1 MAWPQTLI
9 DACYF
14 LAALLFI
21 LGLKRMSSP
30 RTARGGIVW
39 AGFGMLLAVLA
50 TLLLPDIANRG
61 LIIAAV
67 LIGVSAAWWSGR
79 RVAMT
84 AMPQMVALYN
94 GMGGGAAAAIGASE
108 LIGHV
113 GDFAVLNGVAAP
125 NTYPLVPESWSAL
138 HGVVAV
144 IPLSPVA
151 LALGVLG
158 ALIGSVSFSGSLIA
172 FAKLQ
177 GWLDRRFV
185 FPGQRVVNL
194 LVLAAAVVIGVML
207 ATGHVNLALIGTF
220 FLLALLFGLLMTLP
234 IGGADM
240 PVVISLYNAFTG
252 LAVAFEGYVL
262 HNEAMIIAGM
272 VVGAAG
278 TLLTQ
283 LMAKAM
289 NRSLGNVLF
298 GSFGAAAGAS
308 AQEIGGSQKPIEA
321 ADAAVMMAY
330 AERVV
335 IVPGYGM
342 AVAQA
347 QHKVWEFAQLLLKRG
362 VKVKF
367 AIHPVA
373 GRMPGHMNVLL
384 AEAGVPYDLI
394 VDMEDINPELPA
406 TDVALVIG
414 ANDVVNPL
422 AKTDPSSPIYGM
434 PILDVADARQVI
446 VVKRGKGTG
455 FAGIEN
461 ALFYADNARMLY
473 GDGQAAAGQ
482 LVSELKSLDG

>member
-1 MAWPQTLI
+1 MVGPQTLI
-9 DACYF
+9 DASYF

-50 TLLLPDIANRG
+50 TLFLPDMAHRG

-67 LIGVSAAWWSGR
+67 LIGVAAAWWSGR

-108 LIGHV
+108 LATHAS
-113 GDFAVLNGVAAP
+113 DYAVAGP
-125 NTYPLVPESWSAL
+125 NTFPLMPESWSAL
-138 HGVVAV
+138 HAAGAVAA
-144 IPLSPVA
+144 LSPVA

-185 FPGQRVVNL
+185 FPGQRVLNL
-194 LVLAAAVVIGVML
+194 LVLAAAVLIGAML
-207 ATGHVNLALIGTF
+207 ATGHVYVAWIGAF
-220 FLLALLFGLLMTLP
+220 FVLALLFGVLMTLP

-347 QHKVWEFAQLLLKRG
+347 QHKVWEFAQLLISRG

-394 VDMEDINPELPA
+394 VDMEDINPEFPA

-482 LVSELKSLDG
+482 LVSELKTLDA